1 MRRARA
7 WRRPRIVLRGD
18 NALVSRAI
26 VWVLGFVLVTGVF
39 ATVYVAAQQSVRAS
53 ANTESAAVAAR
64 EVQLLAAG
72 SGTLSEQRV
81 ELTAD
86 SGPFVVVYDAD
97 NAPVAGT
104 VVRNG
109 ALPVVPTGVLAAAR
123 LEGQDKVTWQPAAG
137 LRFAVVARA
146 ASDGRVVVGGQSL
159 TPFEDRD
166 TQTLILVA
174 LGWLASI
181 ACMAGAWVLIKIREA
196 PAAASSR

>member
-1 MRRARA
+1 MQAVR
-7 WRRPRIVLRGD
+7 VD

-26 VWVLGFVLVTGVF
+26 VWVLGFVLVTGIF
-39 ATVYVAAQQSVRAS
+39 GTVYVVAQQSVRAS
-53 ANTESAAVAAR
+53 ANTEPAAVAAR

-86 SGPFVVVYDAD
+86 SGPFVVVYDVD
-97 NAPVAGT
+97 NAPVSGT

-109 ALPVVPTGVLAAAR
+109 TLPVVPAGILATAR
-123 LEGQDKVTWQPAAG
+123 LQGQDKVTWQPPTG
-137 LRFAVVARA
+137 LRFAVLARA
-146 ASDGRVVVGGQSL
+146 GSDGRVVVGGQSL

-166 TQTLILVA
+166 TQTMILVG

-181 ACMAGAWVLIKIREA
+181 ACLAGGWILTRFLETRAA
-196 PAAASSR
+196 PGPR